1 MVLIIVTND
10 CISNF
15 KIVRKDTVLVKI
27 VLYDM
32 VDIYVEV
39 EDIIV
44 VEIKVLIIN
53 QVQKEISIFC
63 LGEMDL
69 IISIKNVEQDFQ
81 KLDDYSM
88 KEVENITKDNF
99 QDEDKIIQIILL
111 KIILIKNKKNKNI
124 NYDLV
129 DNKRIIYIF
138 I

>member
-1 MVLIIVTND
+1 
-10 CISNF
+10 
-15 KIVRKDTVLVKI
+15 
-27 VLYDM
+27 M